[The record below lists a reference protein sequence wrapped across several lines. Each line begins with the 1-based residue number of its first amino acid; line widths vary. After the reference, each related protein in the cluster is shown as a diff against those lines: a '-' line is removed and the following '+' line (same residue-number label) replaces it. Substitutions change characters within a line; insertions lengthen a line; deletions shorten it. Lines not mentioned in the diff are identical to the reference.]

1 MLGRQL
7 PHREPAAAVGS
18 YRRAVPRLWDDTI
31 EAHRR
36 AVRDATLN
44 TTAALVA
51 AHGLASV
58 TMSRIAR
65 ETGIGRATL
74 YKYFPD
80 VDAILVAWHERH
92 VHRHLEDLAA
102 VRDSVGDTGR
112 QLETVLTAYALITH
126 EQPGTDLA
134 ASLHRSDHVERAQKH
149 LQTFLGDLIAA
160 GVRTGDLRDDV
171 PVDEMTSFV
180 LHALA
185 TASTLPSKDAVHRLV
200 DVTLDGLRR
209 RR

>member
-1 MLGRQL
+1 MVCQRL
-7 PHREPAAAVGS
+7 PRRHPATATGS
-18 YRRAVPRLWDDTI
+18 YRGGVPKLWDDTI

-36 AVRDATLN
+36 AVREATLN

-51 AHGLASV
+51 ADGLTSV
-58 TMSRIAR
+58 TMSRIAK

-92 VHRHLEDLAA
+92 VHRHLEDLVA
-102 VRDSVGDTGR
+102 VRDSVGDTGKK
-112 QLETVLTAYALITH
+112 LEAVLTAYALITH
-126 EQPGTDLA
+126 EQPGTELA
-134 ASLHRSDHVERAQKH
+134 ASLHRTDHAERAQKH

-171 PVDEMTSFV
+171 PVEELTSFV
-180 LHALA
+180 VHALS
-185 TASTLPSKDAVHRLV
+185 TASTSPSKEAVHRLV
-200 DVTLDGLRR
+200 DLTLDGLRQKR
-209 RR
+209 